1 MTKRLQNVRLSLTF
15 FFVPVSIGATVNLLQ
30 TFGFS
35 AYICV
40 INSFSLKDCF
50 YTETLRD
57 RLTDAPA
64 TIRNREHGANS

>member
-1 MTKRLQNVRLSLTF
+1 MDT
-15 FFVPVSIGATVNLLQ
+15 TVNLLQ

-40 INSFSLKDCF
+40 VNFFTQRIDF
-50 YTETLRD
+50 YTEALRD